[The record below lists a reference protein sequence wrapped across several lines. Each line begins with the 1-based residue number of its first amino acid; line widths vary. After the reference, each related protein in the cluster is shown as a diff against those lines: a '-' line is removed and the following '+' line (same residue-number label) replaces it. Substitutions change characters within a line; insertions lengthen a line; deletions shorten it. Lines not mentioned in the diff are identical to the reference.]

1 MITSG
6 RLAAFV
12 TLLGALT
19 LAACE
24 AAPQP
29 PKSPAAIDA
38 KTAAPPKYVETGSR
52 LTTDHPTVYP
62 GIGVMSQ
69 GALQDAEGDHTGP
82 GYNQT
87 GLTRAPQ

>member
-1 MITSG
+1 MHLRTFI
-6 RLAAFV
+6 AIV
-12 TLLGALT
+12 GALT
-19 LAACE
+19 LAGCE
-24 AAPQP
+24 AAPPQ
-29 PKSPAAIDA
+29 PKSSAAVEA
-38 KTAAPPKYVETGSR
+38 KTATPPKYVETGSR

>member
-1 MITSG
+1 MGVRVSI
-6 RLAAFV
+6 AIV
-12 TLLGALT
+12 GALM
-19 LAACE
+19 LAACDS
-24 AAPQP
+24 APPVP
-29 PKSPAAIDA
+29 PKSPAVSQTKAL
-38 KTAAPPKYVETGSR
+38 APPKYVETGSR

-87 GLTRAPQ
+87 GLTRSPQ